1 MIEGLDEVLKDFHI
15 VPNDISLY
23 EMAFTH
29 ASYTNEHRDC
39 PSYDRLEFLGDSIL
53 DMVVGDLVFHHYPE
67 SNSGTLSRSR
77 SALVEGK
84 TLARLSESVF
94 GFASLVRYSEG
105 EKNNVTNHKH
115 INEDVFESFVGAVY
129 LDQGYEKTRE
139 IVVNIFTPLLNVAL
153 DLSKKRDSKGRL
165 QELMNGVVINYVV
178 VSQTNI
184 NREDC
189 HFVVEARLG
198 NDILGRGE
206 GHNIKE
212 AEINAAQNALSK
224 KVGE

>member
-105 EKNNVTNHKH
+105 EKNNITNHKH
-115 INEDVFESFVGAVY
+115 INEDVFESFIGAVY

>member
-115 INEDVFESFVGAVY
+115 INEDVFESFIGAVY

>member
-1 MIEGLDEVLKDFHI
+1 MIEGLDAVLNDFHI
-15 VPNDISLY
+15 TPNDISLY

-115 INEDVFESFVGAVY
+115 INEDVFESFIGAVY

-184 NREDC
+184 NKEDC